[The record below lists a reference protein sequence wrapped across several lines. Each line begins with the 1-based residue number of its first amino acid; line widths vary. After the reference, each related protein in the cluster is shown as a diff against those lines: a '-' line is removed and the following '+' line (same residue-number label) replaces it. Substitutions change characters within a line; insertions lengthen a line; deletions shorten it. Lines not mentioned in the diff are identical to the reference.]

1 MSHNQ
6 KSTKLCTSLETW
18 TLTNSRQ
25 KLVDHYAQMAMN
37 PATLGQA
44 RWRTRELEA
53 DLTGLWIG
61 IGSEI
66 AMKLKELKD
75 EKEKQIQA

>member
-1 MSHNQ
+1 M
-6 KSTKLCTSLETW
+6 KLSSSLETW
-18 TLTNSRQ
+18 TSTNLRQ
-25 KLVDHYAQMAMN
+25 QLVDHYARMALN

-53 DLTGLWIG
+53 DSSGLWIG
-61 IGSEI
+61 IGKEI

-75 EKEKQIQA
+75 ETR

>member
-1 MSHNQ
+1 M
-6 KSTKLCTSLETW
+6 KLSLKQETW

-25 KLVDHYAQMAMN
+25 KLVDHYAMMAIN

-53 DLTGLWIG
+53 DSSGLWIG
-61 IGSEI
+61 IGKEI

-75 EKEKQIQA
+75 DTR

>member
-1 MSHNQ
+1 MKPSSPQ
-6 KSTKLCTSLETW
+6 ETW

-25 KLVDHYAQMAMN
+25 KLVEHYALMAMN

-53 DLTGLWIG
+53 DSTGLWIG
-61 IGSEI
+61 IGKEI
-66 AMKLKELKD
+66 AAKLKEFKD
-75 EKEKQIQA
+75 EKEIQTKTDPS